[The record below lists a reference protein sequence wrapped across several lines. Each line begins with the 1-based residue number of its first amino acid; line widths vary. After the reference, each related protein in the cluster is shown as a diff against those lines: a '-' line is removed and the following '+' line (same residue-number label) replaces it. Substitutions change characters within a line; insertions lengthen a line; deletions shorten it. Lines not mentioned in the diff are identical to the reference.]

1 MLNYYSDLQEGPLAN
16 LILNKLE
23 VLYKTRGPE
32 DTVRYFKLT
41 RLAITKTLGGETIPR
56 PFGIALAD
64 DSLPRFLPKEIR
76 VRILAKEFQ
85 LISLVLTLSSIS
97 RLILGNPKTLKTK
110 TITDKF
116 TGSISPINSATV
128 AIVLRRMGVPKF
140 SIQGETFAFP

>member
-16 LILNKLE
+16 MMLQKIE
-23 VLYKTRGPE
+23 TLYNTRGPE

-41 RLAITKTLGGETIPR
+41 RLSITKTLGGEAIPR

-76 VRILAKEFQ
+76 SRILAKEFQ

-97 RLILGNPKTLKTK
+97 KLILGNPKTLKTK
-110 TITDKF
+110 TITDAF
-116 TGSISPINSATV
+116 TGEISPINSATV
-128 AIVLRRMGVPKF
+128 AIVLRRMGVPKIH
-140 SIQGETFAFP
+140 IQEKAFAFP